1 MIPSNCSQKIVLLSR
16 LSIAFWKCQI
26 HENWSPHPILC
37 CLFSPYCIIILLPLL
52 SLALSMSLDYP
63 TETER
68 KLLRYFEE
76 RRMMDCKHVLFVH
89 FLWLINIFLEIS
101 LVNCLMQIATWI
113 ARNLTKRSDIL
124 SPGKEISL
132 LIKIWSHYSLK
143 SELIDLITH

>member
-1 MIPSNCSQKIVLLSR
+1 
-16 LSIAFWKCQI
+16 
-26 HENWSPHPILC
+26 
-37 CLFSPYCIIILLPLL
+37 
-52 SLALSMSLDYP
+52 MSLDYP

-76 RRMMDCKHVLFVH
+76 RGMMDCKHVLFVH
-89 FLWLINIFLEIS
+89 FLCLINIFLEIS